1 MTIAHAEVKE
11 QDAIEQKQQDADVMS
26 RRRPLVFAA
35 ALSTMFMAAIEGTIV
50 ATAMPTIVGALG
62 GFDLFSWVFSAY
74 LLTQAV
80 MIPIYG
86 RLADVYGRKPILLIG
101 IGVFL
106 AGSVL
111 CGFSWNMTSLIVF
124 RVVQGIGAGSL
135 IPVGQT
141 VVGDIYSGEQRARMQ
156 GYVSST
162 FGSAAILGPLIGG
175 FLANHFGWKT
185 VFWVNIPLGIVA
197 TVMLVIALKEN
208 VRKRQHRIDYI
219 GAALM
224 AAATSL
230 LMFGLVHAETLS
242 RLEMVG
248 MFIACALLFGA
259 LFVYERLTPEPML
272 PFKLYR
278 NRFIAGG
285 NSIGLTTGAIMM
297 SIVAFLPAY
306 MQGVMGLSSL
316 VAGVALGAMSA
327 AWPFGGFVGSRLLLL
342 IPYRIAATI
351 GAVLL
356 VTGSLL
362 MIALH
367 IGATAAQPIAAALL
381 MGFGMGITNIC
392 FVVAIQANVAWS
404 ERGAAT
410 SSIVFS
416 RIIGQ
421 SFGSAVFGG
430 ILNFGMAGHGGS
442 GDTIVSILRT
452 AGHQGADAASIQS
465 LLQALTN
472 SLHNIYL
479 VSGLLA
485 IAVLATVLT
494 LPSHL
499 KLIDRR

>member
-1 MTIAHAEVKE
+1 M
-11 QDAIEQKQQDADVMS
+11 
-26 RRRPLVFAA
+26 
-35 ALSTMFMAAIEGTIV
+35 
-50 ATAMPTIVGALG
+50 
-62 GFDLFSWVFSAY
+62 
-74 LLTQAV
+74 
-80 MIPIYG
+80 
-86 RLADVYGRKPILLIG
+86 
-101 IGVFL
+101 
-106 AGSVL
+106 
-111 CGFSWNMTSLIVF
+111 
-124 RVVQGIGAGSL
+124 
-135 IPVGQT
+135 
-141 VVGDIYSGEQRARMQ
+141 
-156 GYVSST
+156 
-162 FGSAAILGPLIGG
+162 
-175 FLANHFGWKT
+175 
-185 VFWVNIPLGIVA
+185 FWVNIPLGIVA
-197 TVMLVIALKEN
+197 TVMLLIALKEN

-230 LMFGLVHAETLS
+230 LMFALVHAETLS
-242 RLEMVG
+242 GLEMFG
-248 MFIACALLFGA
+248 AFIACALLFGA

-327 AWPFGGFVGSRLLLL
+327 AWPFGGFVGSRLLLW

-351 GAVLL
+351 GAVIL

-367 IGATAAQPIAAALL
+367 IGATAAQPVAAALL

-430 ILNFGMAGHGGS
+430 ILNFGMAGHGGGS
-442 GDTIVSILRT
+442 DTIVGILRT
-452 AGHQGADAASIQS
+452 AGRQGTDAASIQS